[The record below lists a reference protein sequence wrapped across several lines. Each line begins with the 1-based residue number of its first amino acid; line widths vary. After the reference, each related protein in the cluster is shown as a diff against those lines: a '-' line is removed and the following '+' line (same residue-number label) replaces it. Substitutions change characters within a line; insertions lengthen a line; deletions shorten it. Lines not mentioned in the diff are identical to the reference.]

1 MPAGSRIAE
10 SRPGGAGRMI
20 EPVNALPPDLLTAM
34 ITPAVLISAS
44 GTLILSTSTRLARV
58 VDRVRELGHL
68 SESLSIKPDAPFAEL
83 RWKGMEEQL
92 ATQTRRGAL
101 LQRALTCFYVAL
113 GIFVGTA
120 IALALVSY
128 AARAAWVPSALG
140 IAGMLMLFYGCV
152 MLLRETRLAVRA
164 VDSEMAFVLE
174 LTERHRRE
182 ASGASPAPRNPR

>member
-1 MPAGSRIAE
+1 
-10 SRPGGAGRMI
+10 MI
-20 EPVNALPPDLLTAM
+20 EPVNALPPVELLSAM

-58 VDRVRELGHL
+58 VDRVRELGRL
-68 SESLSIKPDAPFAEL
+68 SESLSVAPDAPFAEL

-92 ATQTRRGAL
+92 AMQTRRGGL

-113 GIFVGTA
+113 GIFVATA

-152 MLLRETRLAVRA
+152 MLLRETRLALRA

-174 LTERHRRE
+174 LTDRHRRE
-182 ASGASPAPRNPR
+182 ANAAGGAVPPSAG

>member
-1 MPAGSRIAE
+1 VNPPPAAE
-10 SRPGGAGRMI
+10 
-20 EPVNALPPDLLTAM
+20 LLSAM

-58 VDRVRELGHL
+58 VDRVRELSRL
-68 SESLSIKPDAPFAEL
+68 SEILFTTADTPFAEL
-83 RWKGMEEQL
+83 RWKGMGEQL
-92 ATQTRRGAL
+92 DMQTRRGGL

-113 GIFVGTA
+113 GIFVATA

-128 AARAAWVPSALG
+128 SVPVAWVPSALG

-152 MLLRETRLAVRA
+152 MLLRETRLALRA

-174 LTERHRRE
+174 LSARHRRE
-182 ASGASPAPRNPR
+182 APPR

>member
-1 MPAGSRIAE
+1 MIAGVNPPPAAE
-10 SRPGGAGRMI
+10 
-20 EPVNALPPDLLTAM
+20 LLSAM

-58 VDRVRELGHL
+58 VDRVRELSRL
-68 SESLSIKPDAPFAEL
+68 SETLFTTADTPFAEL
-83 RWKGMEEQL
+83 RWKGMDEQL
-92 ATQTRRGAL
+92 DMQTRRGGL

-113 GIFVGTA
+113 GIFVATA

-128 AARAAWVPSALG
+128 SVPVAWVPSALG

-152 MLLRETRLAVRA
+152 MLLRETRLALRA

-174 LTERHRRE
+174 LTDRHRRQ
-182 ASGASPAPRNPR
+182 ANGGSGAAPPAAG

>member
-1 MPAGSRIAE
+1 MIGSVSPPPAME
-10 SRPGGAGRMI
+10 
-20 EPVNALPPDLLTAM
+20 LLSAM

-58 VDRVRELGHL
+58 VDRVRELGRV
-68 SESLSIKPDAPFAEL
+68 SESLSTASSAPFAEL
-83 RWKGMEEQL
+83 RWQGMDQQL
-92 ATQTRRGAL
+92 ALQTSRGRL

-113 GIFVGTA
+113 GIFVATA

-128 AARAAWVPSALG
+128 AAPAAWVPSTLG
-140 IAGMLMLFYGCV
+140 IGGMLMLFYGCV
-152 MLLRETRLAVRA
+152 MLLRETRLALRA

-182 ASGASPAPRNPR
+182 ANGGAAPPAAP

>member
-1 MPAGSRIAE
+1 MIGSVSPPPAME
-10 SRPGGAGRMI
+10 
-20 EPVNALPPDLLTAM
+20 LLSAM

-58 VDRVRELGHL
+58 VDRVRELGRL
-68 SESLSIKPDAPFAEL
+68 SESLFTASGAPFAEL
-83 RWKGMEEQL
+83 RWQGMDQQL
-92 ATQTRRGAL
+92 ALQTSRGRL

-113 GIFVGTA
+113 GIFVATA

-128 AARAAWVPSALG
+128 AAPAAWVPSTLG
-140 IAGMLMLFYGCV
+140 IGGMLMLFYGCV
-152 MLLRETRLAVRA
+152 MLLRETRLALRA

-182 ASGASPAPRNPR
+182 ANGGPVRPSAP